1 MRCMDIANEI
11 KNTVGAVK
19 DAVSEAGHKS
29 AADAE
34 HARRDIAGDTMTTSE
49 KLGSLANEVK
59 NNVQAGVDHAKV
71 EARKE
76 V

>member
-1 MRCMDIANEI
+1 MRRMDITNDI
-11 KNTVGAVK
+11 KNTIGTVK

-34 HARRDIAGDTMTTSE
+34 HARRDVAGETMTTSE
-49 KLGSLANEVK
+49 KLGSMANEAK

-76 V
+76 I